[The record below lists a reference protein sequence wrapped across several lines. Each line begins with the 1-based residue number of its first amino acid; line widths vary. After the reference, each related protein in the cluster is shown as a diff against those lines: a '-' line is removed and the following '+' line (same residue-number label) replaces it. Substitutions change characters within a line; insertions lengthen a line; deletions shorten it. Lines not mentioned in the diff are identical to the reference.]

1 MAKADK
7 KWIHQKSTLFE
18 NISEL
23 SAFGVPIVVLNE
35 LLLKHNLQ
43 KFILLRVEGTK
54 KVVGNFML
62 FYTKEDKVVNTE
74 MLEIFSYQVGQ
85 YIERYNTEIELR
97 NKMNEM
103 ERFYKLTVDRE
114 HKMIS
119 LKMEINELLN
129 QLGKPARY
137 KIVG

>member
-1 MAKADK
+1 
-7 KWIHQKSTLFE
+7 
-18 NISEL
+18 
-23 SAFGVPIVVLNE
+23 
-35 LLLKHNLQ
+35 
-43 KFILLRVEGTK
+43 
-54 KVVGNFML
+54 ML
-62 FYTKEDKVVNTE
+62 FYTKEDKAVNTE